1 MSLLTPD
8 SGLLFWMLLSFGI
21 VVGILCK
28 YGFPVILKAVEQR
41 KAFIAQSLDAAR
53 EANEQLARIQAE
65 GDALLA
71 KAKDQQARLMK
82 EAMQTKEQILQEA
95 REQARLEGQQQLE
108 KAMRQIQ
115 EEKQRAL
122 QEIRQEISGLS
133 IRIAEKII
141 RRQIEQTE
149 EQQAMVNRL
158 LDEMTLSK
166 S

>member
-53 EANEQLARIQAE
+53 EANAQLARIQAE

-71 KAKDQQARLMK
+71 KAKEQQARLMK
-82 EAMQTKEQILQEA
+82 EAMQTKEQIVQEA

-108 KAMRQIQ
+108 KAMQQIQ

-122 QEIRQEISGLS
+122 QEMQQEISGLS